1 MRILSHRGYWLDQA
15 ERNTEAA
22 FARSFAL
29 GFGTETDLRDHEGRL
44 VVAHDPPMGGEMPI
58 EALLALLPDPDMML
72 AVNIK
77 ADGLAAMLATAM
89 RDAGHRAWFT
99 FDMSVPDMVAHR
111 RLGLPYFVRA
121 SDFEPEPGPLAA
133 DAAGVWLDA
142 FGAEWWDAATVQAL
156 AAATRGGQVCVV
168 SPELH
173 GRAPQAAWRALR
185 PVADIP
191 GLMLCTDLP
200 EHAARFFA
208 AEVAA

>member
-44 VVAHDPPMGGEMPI
+44 VIAHDMPTGGEMPLD
-58 EALLALLPDPDMML
+58 AFLALLPDADMML

-77 ADGLAAMLATAM
+77 ADGLAAPLAAAM
-89 RDAGHRAWFT
+89 RAAGHRAWFT

-111 RLGLPYFVRA
+111 RLSLPYFVRA
-121 SDFEPEPGPLAA
+121 SDYEPDPGPLAA

-142 FGAEWWDAATVQAL
+142 FEGEWWDASTVRAL
-156 AAATRGGQVCVV
+156 ARATRGGQVCVV

-173 GRAPQAAWRALR
+173 GRPPQAAWRALQ
-185 PVADIP
+185 PLAGMA